1 MLRRLGKPIP
11 PPVPLSSLLP
21 VTLNPSNTAVELIC
35 CRLKQLPATSTAP
48 LLSPADHH
56 LLPTSDPARSA
67 GSSSALSP
75 APSPPS
81 ELLPPRP
88 HPRRRR
94 DIPPAMAVLSE
105 LVLTHSAAAPCD
117 VFDGLAGGAEGCNGH
132 PAVFGMLVKVYV
144 KLGRLDQA
152 LEVFR
157 RTTAACLPVDSANV
171 NCLLNGLSKVNRRG
185 ACWEVYGEMKSAGIP
200 ANSYTFNILTGVL
213 CKGGDVGK
221 STEFLEEMEEAGFN
235 PDVVTYNTIIDGFCR
250 KGRTEEALYLYRIM
264 YRRGVEPDLITYTVL
279 IAGLGREGKIKEAH
293 QLFDRMCHRGL
304 NPDCHAYNAL
314 ISGYCKVGKAREGRV
329 LLQEMIQSGLKPD
342 GFTFRAL
349 WEGYRRGGKLLAF
362 LNLVVQLRS
371 SGGSS
376 VSSETYRTLMA
387 ALCEGKRP
395 NAARSLFGLFL
406 EDGYEPDSQAFNL
419 LIEGFC
425 GCDCLTEALELVEE
439 MTARGLAPDSAT
451 YTPLVRCL
459 CRQRKVKE
467 AEWLMR
473 KMMGAGLAP
482 TSAICLALVEGHCK
496 ERAFS
501 EAERLL
507 SELTEEFQIYDPKS
521 YNLLIEA
528 YSAEGDA
535 RRSFEL
541 QDKMIRLGV
550 TPNTQTCR
558 LLINGLLKPGIV
570 VNVQPPQ
577 RNCAVTTLF
586 YSILRNTNET
596 LSLSPRVLVK
606 TGTPTL
612 SGFEDNF
619 PGFQEAGAQA
629 GPLTLAVSGHGNS
642 HQRLPSGQS

>member
-56 LLPTSDPARSA
+56 LLPHLGSGEICRIILRSQSRPLASLRFFNWARSA
-67 GSSSALSP
+67 LGPTA
-75 APSPPS
+75 
-81 ELLPPRP
+81 LPPKSFFLLA
-88 HPRRRR
+88 H
-94 DIPPAMAVLSE
+94 ILAGAGIFPPAMAVLSE

-558 LLINGLLKPGIV
+558 LLINGLLKTRDCG
-570 VNVQPPQ
+570 Q
-577 RNCAVTTLF
+577 R
-586 YSILRNTNET
+586 S
-596 LSLSPRVLVK
+596 
-606 TGTPTL
+606 TPT
-612 SGFEDNF
+612 
-619 PGFQEAGAQA
+619 
-629 GPLTLAVSGHGNS
+629 T
-642 HQRLPSGQS
+642 